1 MQSCCCPSSM
11 PGPYVL
17 LLFSHQFLLRKLRP
31 CCLLAKKLLEGSASM
46 QLLVLLPM
54 STLCL
59 QQSQREWAPN
69 CVYSSDSE
77 LQ

>member
-1 MQSCCCPSSM
+1 
-11 PGPYVL
+11 
-17 LLFSHQFLLRKLRP
+17 
-31 CCLLAKKLLEGSASM
+31 M